1 MAESK
6 AYRYSEREM
15 ITIRPETRL
24 DLPAIRKIN
33 ELAFGQ
39 VAEANLVDSLR
50 EYCRDLLSLLAIDD
64 NEPVGHILFSPATIE
79 SEADTIRGMALA
91 PMAVLPGRQRKGI
104 GSALVREGLETL
116 QHSSCPYIIVL
127 GHPEFYPRFGF
138 EPASRHGVKCQWEG
152 VPDEAFMLA
161 ILDQDLMSG
170 ITGTARYR
178 PEFDLA

>member
-1 MAESK
+1 
-6 AYRYSEREM
+6 M

-50 EYCRDLLSLLAIDD
+50 EHCRDILSLLAVDE

-79 SEADTIRGMALA
+79 SETDTIRGMALA
-91 PMAVLPGRQRKGI
+91 PMAVLRDRQCEGI
-104 GSALVREGLETL
+104 GSALVREGLERL

-138 EPASRHGVKCQWEG
+138 EPASSHGVKCQWEG

-178 PEFDLA
+178 PEFDSA